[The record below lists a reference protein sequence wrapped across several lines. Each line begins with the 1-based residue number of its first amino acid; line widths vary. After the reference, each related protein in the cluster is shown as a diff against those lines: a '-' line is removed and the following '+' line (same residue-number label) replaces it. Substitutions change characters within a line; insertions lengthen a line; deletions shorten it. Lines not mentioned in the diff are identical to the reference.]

1 MSQNEAN
8 FKKNR
13 TQIPMNPSTNSSN
26 NINQPSQQQIGQ
38 NYPPNSNVSSNNYI
52 PSGSSVSTSLGNNL
66 SPNQS
71 PSNSMA
77 VGNSTSNVNMN
88 LNPISLSS
96 KIG

>member
-13 TQIPMNPSTNSSN
+13 PQIPMNPSTNSSN

-38 NYPPNSNVSSNNYI
+38 NYLPNSNISSNNYI
-52 PSGSSVSTSLGNNL
+52 LSGSSVSTSMGNNL

-71 PSNSMA
+71 TSNSMA
-77 VGNSTSNVNMN
+77 VGNSTSNMNIN
-88 LNPISLSS
+88 LNPISVSS